1 MITKQYSMRLEEEL
15 HMVLVDNSNISTNAI
30 KLKTDIVNTST
41 SLVSSPDRIKN
52 KLIKLTNKTYVSNS
66 ANILATDI
74 VVDGVPYFYKLL
86 KVEVSGYTTEYSG
99 NVIIDGAYA
108 YSTTEE
114 VEILLTN
121 TTTGAPT
128 FSVQICFQPV
138 FVDKRLATLV
148 SLEPGDNKTY
158 IVKKK
163 NNKLLISFSKE
174 PLVVLS
180 DDEIFIAKTEIDGN
194 FTSIYI
200 DEFVW
205 NNAIKIDNK
214 NATISYSYFPYSYNL
229 VSNIV
234 EKVKVSNDETVR
246 LSNRLIQHSSVK
258 IIKINNIVS
267 NIAIDTLTC
276 YKTGTVS
283 LAMLVQ
289 LGSINVDDDIE
300 ISYNYMH
307 ISKPIVN
314 VDNRKL
320 NYDSNISCYIPP
332 TSIVSNGTTTNEDM
346 SLHAIISK
354 KEYIVDVA
362 TPLATIDIS
371 QTGAVYNF
379 DYLVQNSISF
389 FSGFTLS
396 DFYTSTI
403 YEVDNYFQSMLYVN
417 IGTLKINKGSATLI
431 DAYKPA
437 TIKEGFKDFDVYKY
451 YSGGILILNGNA
463 TISAGVVPVLS
474 EYTYPIEFNID
485 HETASHYYIKINVE
499 KYLQSITSLVST
511 DIALL
516 AFSEYGDTVN
526 KDFSIDMNKI
536 TICSISDGIETSHL
550 ATMYLD
556 QTENMLYAKISKITN
571 TKIYIKYNGML
582 SQYGIV
588 V

>member
-1 MITKQYSMRLEEEL
+1 MRLEEEL

-41 SLVSSPDRIKN
+41 FLISSPDRIKN
-52 KLIKLTNKTYVSNS
+52 KLIKLTNKTYTSNS

-86 KVEVSGYTTEYSG
+86 KVEISGYTTEYSG

-121 TTTGAPT
+121 TTTGVPT
-128 FSVQICFQPV
+128 FSMRICFQPV
-138 FVDKRLATLV
+138 FIDKRLAALV

-158 IVKKK
+158 IIKKQ

-229 VSNIV
+229 VNNIV
-234 EKVKVSNDETVR
+234 EKVKVSNDEIVR

-258 IIKINNIVS
+258 IVKINNTVS
-267 NIAIDTLTC
+267 NIAIDTITC

-289 LGSINVDDDIE
+289 QGSVNVDDDIE

-307 ISKPIVN
+307 ISKPTVSI
-314 VDNRKL
+314 DNRKL

-332 TSIVSNGTTTNEDM
+332 TSIASNGTTTNEDM

-511 DIALL
+511 DAALL
-516 AFSEYGDTVN
+516 AFSEYGDTVD

-536 TICSISDGIETSHL
+536 TICSILDGIETSHL

-582 SQYGIV
+582 SQYGIAV
-588 V
+588 